1 MAVVARGDHGV
12 DSGVAELIGFH
23 PVAFHAH
30 ALEGRAAVDDP
41 AARAAA
47 EVVLAVGRHFDHV
60 GAEEVHHVAQLVG
73 KAAAADGV
81 AGIMDGDRIFELVR
95 DFDLAFVD
103 ELPIELD
110 GMDHR
115 DRGVLPGEPAVALIV
130 HGAEGV
136 PAFAHDDALDAQ
148 LLGQLE
154 VGALDAAHHFVVARE
169 HAHVAVVP
177 AGAGGHGP
185 VAARLMEDRGGLIDE
200 LRAELRLGRD
210 DRVHEVRAFL
220 VERDADA
227 GEFLA
232 GFLFLPDEAVDPFV
246 FAHPHLVERGG
257 MAVGGVLNEGR
268 GDAELVAD
276 APHEAHQVGDVHAH
290 GTVMDAAAAHV
301 AFGVRDLR
309 DAPHLF
315 GVELPAL
322 ADHLEDGLV
331 ELGDGRIGRVVR
343 VGKAEV
349 AGLGAGAAAHA
360 GLFVYFDSRACL
372 ALQDVADHFGDAL
385 RRGKLHAARQVGVFD

>member
-1 MAVVARGDHGV
+1 M
-12 DSGVAELIGFH
+12 
-23 PVAFHAH
+23 
-30 ALEGRAAVDDP
+30 
-41 AARAAA
+41 
-47 EVVLAVGRHFDHV
+47 
-60 GAEEVHHVAQLVG
+60 
-73 KAAAADGV
+73 
-81 AGIMDGDRIFELVR
+81 
-95 DFDLAFVD
+95 
-103 ELPIELD
+103 
-110 GMDHR
+110 
-115 DRGVLPGEPAVALIV
+115 
-130 HGAEGV
+130 

-185 VAARLMEDRGGLIDE
+185 VAARLMEDRGGLIDK

-360 GLFVYFDSRACL
+360 GLFVYFDSRAYL

>member
-1 MAVVARGDHGV
+1 MPGN
-12 DSGVAELIGFH
+12 SS
-23 PVAFHAH
+23 
-30 ALEGRAAVDDP
+30 RASSSC
-41 AARAAA
+41 
-47 EVVLAVGRHFDHV
+47 
-60 GAEEVHHVAQLVG
+60 QT
-73 KAAAADGV
+73 
-81 AGIMDGDRIFELVR
+81 
-95 DFDLAFVD
+95 
-103 ELPIELD
+103 
-110 GMDHR
+110 
-115 DRGVLPGEPAVALIV
+115 
-130 HGAEGV
+130 
-136 PAFAHDDALDAQ
+136 
-148 LLGQLE
+148 
-154 VGALDAAHHFVVARE
+154 
-169 HAHVAVVP
+169 
-177 AGAGGHGP
+177 
-185 VAARLMEDRGGLIDE
+185 RLSI
-200 LRAELRLGRD
+200 
-210 DRVHEVRAFL
+210 HSS
-220 VERDADA
+220 
-227 GEFLA
+227 
-232 GFLFLPDEAVDPFV
+232 
-246 FAHPHLVERGG
+246 ERGG

-360 GLFVYFDSRACL
+360 GLFVYFDSRAYL